1 MTPNRS
7 PRGDVFFAVGDANR
21 RRILEL
27 LAGEDRPVGVLA
39 AELGIAQPSV
49 SQHLVV
55 LRDVGLVE
63 ATRVGTSSVY
73 RLVSEPLDEVTQ
85 WIASLGTAAD

>member
-7 PRGDVFFAVGDANR
+7 PRGDVFFAVGDPNR

-27 LAGEDRPVGVLA
+27 LAEQERSVGALA

-55 LRDVGLVE
+55 LRDVRLVE
-63 ATRVGTSSVY
+63 SSKVGTSSVY
-73 RLVSEPLDEVTQ
+73 RLVSEPLDQIMQWVRSLSSTQ
-85 WIASLGTAAD
+85 